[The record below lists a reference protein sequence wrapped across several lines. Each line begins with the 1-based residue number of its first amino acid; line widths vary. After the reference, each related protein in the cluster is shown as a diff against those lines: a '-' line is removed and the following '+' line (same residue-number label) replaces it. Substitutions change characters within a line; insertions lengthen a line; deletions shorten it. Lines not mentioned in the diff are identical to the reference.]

1 MSNSNTFKLIAVN
14 NIQKTIKAAV
24 EAKRNATISALFHGL
39 VSSNVAFAGDMQR
52 EDAADF
58 DVVLRVLLPIRY
70 NKEARQYQFDQKKAF
85 ASAEKLGIVGLDGI
99 RANYRNADKDA
110 REVIVQDFYAVCM
123 AYYDAKAAEAKGNS
137 LDADAQRDGAYNRV
151 KSSVKNAKEKGVTDA
166 ALVELLIAQGVDVRA
181 VLATLGNADKAAA

>member
-1 MSNSNTFKLIAVN
+1 MAFKLIAVN

-39 VSSNVAFAGDMQR
+39 ISSNVAFASDMQK

-85 ASAEKLGIVGLDGI
+85 ASAEKLGMLSLEQF
-99 RANYRNADKDA
+99 RADYRNADKDA
-110 REVIVQDFYAVCM
+110 RASMVQDFYALCM
-123 AYYDAKAAEAKGNS
+123 KYYDDKAVEAKSNA
-137 LDADAQRDGAYNRV
+137 LDADAQRDNAFNRV
-151 KSSVKNAKEKGVTDA
+151 KSSIKNAKEKGVTDA
-166 ALVELLIAQGVDVRA
+166 ALVQLLIAQGVDVRA
-181 VLATLGNADKAAA
+181 VLNAEKAEKAAA

>member
-1 MSNSNTFKLIAVN
+1 MSNFKLIAVTG
-14 NIQKTIKAAV
+14 IQKAIRNAV

-39 VSSNVAFAGDMQR
+39 ISSNVAFAVDMQK

-85 ASAEKLGIVGLDGI
+85 ASAEKLGLMLEAV
-99 RANYRNADKDA
+99 RASYRTADKEG
-110 REVIVQDFYAVCM
+110 REVIVQDFYSLCM
-123 AYYDAKAAEAKGNS
+123 AYYDAKASEAKSNS
-137 LDADAQRDGAYNRV
+137 LDADALRDNAFNRV
-151 KSSVKNAKEKGVTDA
+151 KSSIKNAKEKGVTDA

-181 VLATLGNADKAAA
+181 ILGAAKAAEAA

>member
-1 MSNSNTFKLIAVN
+1 MSTFKLIAVS

-39 VSSNVAFAGDMQR
+39 ISSNVAFAADMQK

-85 ASAEKLGIVGLDGI
+85 ASAEKLGLMLEAM
-99 RANYRNADKDA
+99 RASYRTADKEA
-110 REVIVQDFYAVCM
+110 RDVIVQDFYSLCM
-123 AYYDAKAAEAKGNS
+123 AYYDAQAVAAKQNS
-137 LDADAQRDGAYNRV
+137 LSADALRDNAFNRV
-151 KSSVKNAKEKGVTDA
+151 KSSIKNAKEKGVTDA

-181 VLATLGNADKAAA
+181 ILGAAKAAEAA